1 MVVLSNASLNRTF
14 GTEYFFFARQ
24 SVGTQIAQ
32 RGEYKRPATCTLQLS
47 VVGTNS
53 NKTSRLSRLENER
66 RNLATEARTP
76 AHQYKT

>member
-53 NKTSRLSRLENER
+53 NKTPRLENER
-66 RNLATEARTP
+66 RNLATEARTQ